1 MCAEYNSRE
10 PAKRVFAQEFNDSTH
25 TFKESDDERAPN
37 YQLLRTGEKA
47 NRVFFVGTATEIED
61 VGNDSEFLRMRVVGP
76 TGTVFVSAGQYEPES
91 ADVIRDIETPEYVAV
106 IGKPDTHKPEDSD
119 DTLVSLRAK
128 DAVTVVNEPTRN
140 NWIADT
146 AQLTLDRIN
155 NTEGDYV
162 DMAEEIYA
170 SDRSDYKDEIREALQ
185 SLQSGSPV
193 ADEE

>member
-1 MCAEYNSRE
+1 MSAEYNSRE
-10 PAKRVFAQEFNDSTH
+10 PAKRVFAEEFNNSTH

-47 NRVFFVGTATEIED
+47 NRVLFVGTVTEIED

-76 TGTVFVSAGQYEPES
+76 TGSIFVSAGQYEPDS
-91 ADVIRDIETPEYVAV
+91 ADVIRDIEPPEYVAV

-128 DAVTVVNEPTRN
+128 DSVTVVGEDTRN
-140 NWIADT
+140 TWISDT

-155 NTEGDYV
+155 NTEGEYV
-162 DMAEEIYA
+162 EMAEEIYA
-170 SDRSDYKDEIREALQ
+170 SDRSDYKEEIHEALESIQ
-185 SLQSGSPV
+185 TDS
-193 ADEE
+193 